1 MSRRR
6 WSRRWVV
13 AATGDRRRERT
24 RRVGKRARRQQLEE
38 RGGAGC
44 GTVTMDENAWA
55 GATANVYVLK
65 YVLEKNLGCKVNIEK
80 LPESTPLFQAMA
92 DGKVDVVPEDWNNI
106 DLKVNQ
112 KYLSSD
118 THPEARL
125 ERRHRAHRLVHP
137 DVPDEAASRVQDVAG
152 PEGQGVASSRA
163 RSPARRGCSSAATR
177 PTCRRTRS

>member
-13 AATGDRRRERT
+13 AAMAIDCGERA
-24 RRVGKRARRQQLEE
+24 RRVGERARRQQLQE
-38 RGGAGC
+38 RASAGC

-112 KYLSSD
+112 KYIVEPHD
-118 THPEARL
+118 PAARL
-125 ERRHRAHRLVHP
+125 ERCDRADRLVHP
-137 DVPDEAASRVQDVAG
+137 DVPDEAVPAVQDVAG
-152 PEGQGVASSRA
+152 AEGQGERLQEPGVR
-163 RSPARRGCSSAATR
+163 ARRGCSSAATR
-177 PTCRRTRS
+177 PTSRRTRS